1 MVYIPEKIK
10 MNKIFKILI
19 FILAIEILLGYAFYF
34 KDSSLIS
41 GHYVSSSWSNSYTS
55 ILMNIKRGD
64 YIQLGG
70 VHSEH
75 KGYSRFQ
82 CFRVK

>member
-41 GHYVSSSWSNSYTS
+41 GHYVSSSLRLIDKVFRS
-55 ILMNIKRGD
+55 IKPMTEDFNEKIYRR
-64 YIQLGG
+64 Q
-70 VHSEH
+70 
-75 KGYSRFQ
+75 
-82 CFRVK
+82 FRKW